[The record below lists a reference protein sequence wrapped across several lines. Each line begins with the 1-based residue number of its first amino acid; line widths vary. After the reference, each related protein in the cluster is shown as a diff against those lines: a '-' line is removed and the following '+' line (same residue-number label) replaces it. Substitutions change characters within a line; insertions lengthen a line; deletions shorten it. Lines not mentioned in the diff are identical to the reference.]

1 MAMSLLR
8 LFSPF
13 RLRGIEVR
21 NRLVLSPMCQ
31 YSATDGFA
39 NDWHLVHL
47 GRFAL
52 GGFGIVMVEATAVRP
67 EGRIT
72 PGDLGLWEDAHIE
85 PLARIA
91 RFLRENGSV
100 PAIQLAHAG
109 RKASCQRPWH
119 GDLPLTPEDE
129 RLRGDR
135 AWQVV
140 APSPIAHD
148 EGWPTPAELT
158 LEDLQGLRDAW
169 RQAAE
174 RALAAGFEIVEVHSA
189 HGYLLH
195 EFLSPLS
202 NRRSDAYGG
211 SLENRMRFP
220 LEVIEAVR
228 SVWPEDKPLFV
239 RVSATDW
246 VENGWTPEDT
256 VAYAAR
262 ARALGVDV
270 IDCSSGGM
278 ATPPGAIKAG
288 PGFQVPF
295 ARRVRKEADIA
306 TMAVGQITEPQ
317 LAEAVVAEG
326 HADLVAI
333 GREALYNPQW
343 PHHAFRALG
352 GDRLDFSAWPVQ
364 SGHWLRNRERALL
377 RAEALAA
384 SAAE

>member
-1 MAMSLLR
+1 MSSFK
-8 LFSPF
+8 LFSPIQ
-13 RLRGIEVR
+13 LRGIESR
-21 NRLVLSPMCQ
+21 NRLVVSPMCQ
-31 YSATDGFA
+31 YSAIDGFA

-52 GGFGIVMVEATAVRP
+52 GGFGIVIAEATAVRP

-72 PGDLGLWEDAHIE
+72 PGDVGLWDDAQIE

-100 PAIQLAHAG
+100 PGIQLGHAG

-129 RLRGDR
+129 KVRGDK

-140 APSPIAHD
+140 APSAIPHT
-148 EGWPTPAELT
+148 EGWPTPAALT
-158 LEDLQGLRDAW
+158 VDDLRNHLDSW
-169 RQAAE
+169 RQATR
-174 RALAAGFEIVEVHSA
+174 RALAAGFDIVEIHAA

-202 NRRSDAYGG
+202 NQRDDDYGG
-211 SLENRMRFP
+211 SLANRMRFP
-220 LEVIEAVR
+220 LEVIETVR
-228 SVWPEDKPLFV
+228 AAWPEDKPLFV

-246 VENGWTPEDT
+246 VENGWTLEDT
-256 VAYAAR
+256 VAFAAR
-262 ARALGVDV
+262 AKALGVDV

-278 ATPPGAIKAG
+278 AVPPGAIKAG

-295 ARRVRKEADIA
+295 AERVRKEAEIA
-306 TMAVGQITEPQ
+306 TMAVGMITEPQ

-326 HADLVAI
+326 RADLVAI
-333 GREALYNPQW
+333 AREALYDAAW

-352 GDRLDFSAWPVQ
+352 GDRTDFSAWPVQ
-364 SGHWLRNRERALL
+364 TGHWLRNRERSLV
-377 RAEALAA
+377 RAEARVVNAA
-384 SAAE
+384 D